1 MFAIGFAS
9 KRGKILATT
18 FTRVPNS
25 GATRDLTHPYGN
37 EYSIGKETSKDL
49 RMNSDKQEQWSG
61 RLDMARSSVPRTVAK
76 IHPAKK
82 TSNRRDC
89 LQLYGTTTNI
99 ETTHN
104 HPHPLS
110 LYQQSSY
117 NPKASQQCA
126 KTTSPCALAAICS
139 TSSLKPAHCT
149 RRLSDNARRAK
160 KRWWSTRPV
169 AIAASVKVKMR
180 RRQET
185 SSVMQIADDSST
197 RSR

>member
-1 MFAIGFAS
+1 VVNVCNQLGMFAIGFAS

-82 TSNRRDC
+82 QATGATVFNCTVPPR
-89 LQLYGTTTNI
+89 T
-99 ETTHN
+99 
-104 HPHPLS
+104 
-110 LYQQSSY
+110 
-117 NPKASQQCA
+117 
-126 KTTSPCALAAICS
+126 
-139 TSSLKPAHCT
+139 LKPHT
-149 RRLSDNARRAK
+149 IIHILI
-160 KRWWSTRPV
+160 V
-169 AIAASVKVKMR
+169 
-180 RRQET
+180 RQHHEH
-185 SSVMQIADDSST
+185 
-197 RSR
+197 